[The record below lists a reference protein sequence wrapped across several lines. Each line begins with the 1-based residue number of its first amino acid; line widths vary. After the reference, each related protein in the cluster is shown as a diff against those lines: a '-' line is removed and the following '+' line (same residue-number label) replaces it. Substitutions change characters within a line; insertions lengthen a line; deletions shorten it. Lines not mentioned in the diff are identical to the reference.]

1 MIPSTVGAFIAFLA
15 LVAPGIVFH
24 LAREYRRPPYTD
36 TTFRELS
43 RVSLTSLIFTFASV
57 ALLAGVRGLWPR
69 LLISAQSW
77 AAHPQRYFAS
87 HLLAVSGTVVL
98 EVAIAC
104 LLAIGAAEVMSR
116 RSRARISPFG
126 SWYKVLR
133 LDRPDDTRPWL
144 TLHLTDGTE
153 LSGLLRHYS
162 DSPILENQEIT
173 IGGPHMRRVTPDGIS
188 SDIGKNFDAAV
199 VRGEQ
204 ILYMVVRY
212 HDENGQLVR
221 RKTKESP
228 QGKRDTPAA
237 SPTPAPPP
245 ATPAPAPAPT
255 ATQAPAP
262 ASPSTS

>member
-1 MIPSTVGAFIAFLA
+1 LIPSTVGAFISFLA

-24 LAREYRRPPYTD
+24 LAREFRRPPYTD

-43 RVSLTSLIFTFASV
+43 RVALTSLIFTFVSV
-57 ALLAGVRGLWPR
+57 ALLVGARGLWPR
-69 LLISAQSW
+69 MLINAQSW

-87 HLLAVSGTVVL
+87 HLLAVTGSIVL
-98 EVAIAC
+98 EVVIAC
-104 LLAIGAAEVMSR
+104 LLALGAAVAMSR

-126 SWYKVLR
+126 TWYKVLR
-133 LDRPDDTRPWL
+133 QERPEGTRPWL

-162 DSPILENQEIT
+162 DSPILDNQEIA
-173 IGGPHMRRVTPDGIS
+173 IGGPHMRRVTPDGKS

-228 QGKRDTPAA
+228 KGKRDIPAASTTPAA
-237 SPTPAPPP
+237 SPAPVSPASPPP
-245 ATPAPAPAPT
+245 APT
-255 ATQAPAP
+255 P
-262 ASPSTS
+262 ASPSTT